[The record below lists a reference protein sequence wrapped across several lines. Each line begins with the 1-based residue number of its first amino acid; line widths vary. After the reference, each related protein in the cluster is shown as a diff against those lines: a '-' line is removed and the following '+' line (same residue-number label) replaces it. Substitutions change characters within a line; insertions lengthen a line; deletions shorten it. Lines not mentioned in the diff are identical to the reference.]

1 MFHRRIDSRPRRLA
15 GALLALLLSALP
27 ATAFDLNGFLPAAG
41 EGQVALSVTAEGY
54 DQFWVGETK
63 VSDPGVG
70 EVELTSQSLWFQY
83 GLAERFALVGSVA
96 HVDADS
102 DGLAGF
108 GEQDLQDLAVL
119 LEMRLLESG
128 PHSVV
133 EAAGVRTPLGD
144 YEDDLPVDVG
154 DGTTDALLRL
164 VYLLRAG
171 GFYFSQQVGHDLRG
185 GDAPNGWPLFTEIG
199 YTFGRVTVNGFL
211 SWQITDDGTDIGD
224 PGFTFPSNR
233 EEYQRVGAKVYA
245 RVSERFGLS
254 LVAFDTLD
262 GRNTGETSGFSAGL
276 SLRF

>member
-1 MFHRRIDSRPRRLA
+1 MLHRPSDSRPHRLA
-15 GALLALLLSALP
+15 GFLLALLSALP
-27 ATAFDLNGFLPAAG
+27 AAAFDLNGFLPVAG
-41 EGQVALSVTAEGY
+41 EGQVALSLTAEGY

-70 EVELTSQSLWFQY
+70 EVELTSQALWFHY
-83 GLAERFALVGSVA
+83 GLTERFALVGGLA

-119 LEMRLLESG
+119 LEMRLFESG
-128 PHSVV
+128 HHSLVA
-133 EAAGVRTPLGD
+133 AAGVRTPLGD
-144 YEDDLPVDVG
+144 YEDNLPVDVG

-164 VYLLRAG
+164 VYLLRVG
-171 GFYFSQQVGHDLRG
+171 GFYVSQQIGHDLRG

-233 EEYQRVGAKVYA
+233 EEYQRAGAKVYA
-245 RVSERFGLS
+245 RVSERLGLS

-276 SLRF
+276 TLRF